1 MCGVVVVGKEVQEVV
16 QALLSLA
23 SPLLSL
29 SYQHEEN
36 NVYFTKYIVKV
47 SKLGAGVALC
57 ISRTTGS

>member
-1 MCGVVVVGKEVQEVV
+1 MGKEVQEVV

-47 SKLGAGVALC
+47 SKLGTGVALC